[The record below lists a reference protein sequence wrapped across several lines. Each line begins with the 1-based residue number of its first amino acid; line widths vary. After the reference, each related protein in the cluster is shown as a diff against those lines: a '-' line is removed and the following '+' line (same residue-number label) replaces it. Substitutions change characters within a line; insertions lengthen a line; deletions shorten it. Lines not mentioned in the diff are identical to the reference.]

1 MFGAFASEKWKDT
14 QKSYGGSNSFLFT
27 LRPDLKLLRTKA
39 GAGADCCYQYLNTR
53 SYDKDTHGLGMGG
66 STSSG
71 EHRLFIPTAME
82 GCVAKVNC
90 STFEAGALLSTNANG
105 DVSGGSGV
113 EEKGAGNAK
122 CTGTATGTDTAKGDG
137 AGMPVEEFEIDCT

>member
-1 MFGAFASEKWKDT
+1 
-14 QKSYGGSNSFLFT
+14 
-27 LRPDLKLLRTKA
+27 
-39 GAGADCCYQYLNTR
+39 
-53 SYDKDTHGLGMGG
+53 
-66 STSSG
+66 
-71 EHRLFIPTAME
+71 ME

-122 CTGTATGTDTAKGDG
+122 CTGTDTGKGDG